1 MKFRLQ
7 RQEFAEAVAW
17 TARSIPT
24 RLPVPVL
31 AGLLLQARDGQL
43 QLSGFDYEVSTRCDL
58 DIQLFEEGSAVVA
71 GRLLA
76 EITKALPAKPVDV
89 ELVGDSVELTCGGA
103 QFTLPTL
110 PLEDYPRLPP
120 MPELA
125 GTIKAAEF
133 ATAVSRVTIA
143 AGRDETLPMLTG
155 VQVEMAG
162 DRITMSATDRYRLA
176 MTELAWQPERPD
188 VEMSAL
194 IPAKALSDT
203 ARALGAAGGD
213 VQLHLDPVATDQ
225 SLVGLGSQ
233 SRQTTS
239 RIMSGPYP
247 NVRAIFPTSHN
258 SRLSLAT
265 KDLTDVVHRIALV
278 TDRGNPLRLQVNPD
292 ELVIEAGGLGSAR
305 AREATEA
312 ALEGEPLKI
321 AINPQFM
328 LDGLGAVGSPNVIL
342 SFVSTHKPVMMLPAD
357 ENGEVIPGFRYVV
370 MSVRMPEG

>member
-1 MKFRLQ
+1 LQ

-133 ATAVSRVTIA
+133 STAVSRVTIA

-258 SRLSLAT
+258 SRLTLAT

-278 TDRGNPLRLQVNPD
+278 TDRGNPLRLQVDPD

-312 ALEGEPLKI
+312 TLEGEPLKI

>member
-58 DIQLFEEGSAVVA
+58 DVQLFEEGSAVVA

-133 ATAVSRVTIA
+133 GTAVGRVTIA

-176 MTELAWQPERPD
+176 MTEFAWQPERPD

-203 ARALGAAGGD
+203 ARALGAAGGE

-258 SRLSLAT
+258 SRLTLGT
-265 KDLTDVVHRIALV
+265 KELTDVVHRIALV
-278 TDRGNPLRLQVNPD
+278 TDRGNPLRLQVNSD
-292 ELVIEAGGLGSAR
+292 ELVIEAGGMGSAR
-305 AREATEA
+305 AREAIEA
-312 ALEGEPLKI
+312 KAEGESLKI

>member
-1 MKFRLQ
+1 
-7 RQEFAEAVAW
+7 V
-17 TARSIPT
+17 
-24 RLPVPVL
+24 PVP

-133 ATAVSRVTIA
+133 STAVSRVTIA

-258 SRLSLAT
+258 SRLTLAT

-278 TDRGNPLRLQVNPD
+278 TDRGNPLRLQVDPD

-312 ALEGEPLKI
+312 TLEGEPLKI

>member
-1 MKFRLQ
+1 MKFRLP
-7 RQEFAEAVAW
+7 RQDFAEAVAW

-31 AGLLLQARDGQL
+31 AGLLLRAKDGQL

-76 EITKALPAKPVDV
+76 EITKALPNKPVDV

-125 GTIKAAEF
+125 GIIKSAEF
-133 ATAVSRVTIA
+133 SAAVSRVTIA

-213 VQLHLDPVATDQ
+213 VQLHLDSVATDQ

-247 NVRAIFPTSHN
+247 NVRAIFPTTHN
-258 SRLSLAT
+258 SRLTIAT

-278 TDRGNPLRLQVNPD
+278 TDRGNPLRLQINEG

-305 AREATEA
+305 AREATGA
-312 ALEGEPLKI
+312 KLDGETLKI

-328 LDGLGAVGSPNVIL
+328 LDGLGAVGSPNVVL

-357 ENGEVIPGFRYVV
+357 DNGDVIPGFRYVV

>member
-58 DIQLFEEGSAVVA
+58 DIQLGEEGSAVVA

-133 ATAVSRVTIA
+133 ATAVNRVSIA

-203 ARALGAAGGD
+203 ARALGAGGGD
-213 VQLHLDPVATDQ
+213 VQLHLDPVAGDQ
-225 SLVGLGSQ
+225 ALVGLGSQ

-258 SRLSLAT
+258 SRLTLAT

-278 TDRGNPLRLQVNPD
+278 TDRGNPLRLQLSSG
-292 ELVIEAGGLGSAR
+292 ELVIEAGGLGAAR
-305 AREATEA
+305 AREAIEA
-312 ALEGEPLKI
+312 EIEGEDLKI

-328 LDGLGAVGSPNVIL
+328 LDGLGAVGSPNVVL
-342 SFVSTHKPVMMLPAD
+342 SFVSTHKPVLMLPAD

>member
-31 AGLLLQARDGQL
+31 AGLLMQAKDGQL

-58 DIQLFEEGSAVVA
+58 EIQLFDEGSAVVA

-133 ATAVSRVTIA
+133 SSAVSRVTIA

-176 MTELAWQPERPD
+176 MTELAWQPERPEI
-188 VEMSAL
+188 EMSAL

-213 VQLHLDPVATDQ
+213 VQLHLDPAATDQ

-258 SRLSLAT
+258 SRLTIAT

-278 TDRGNPLRLQVNPD
+278 TDRGNPLRLQVNEG

-312 ALEGEPLKI
+312 QLEGDALKI

-328 LDGLGAVGSPNVIL
+328 LDGLGAVGSPNVVL
-342 SFVSTHKPVMMLPAD
+342 SFVSTHKPVLMLPAD

>member
-213 VQLHLDPVATDQ
+213 VQLHLDPVSTDQ

-233 SRQTTS
+233 ARQTTS

-258 SRLSLAT
+258 SRLTLAT

-278 TDRGNPLRLQVNPD
+278 TDRGNPLRLQVNSD

-312 ALEGEPLKI
+312 KLEGEPLKI

>member
-133 ATAVSRVTIA
+133 STAVSRVTIA

-194 IPAKALSDT
+194 VPAKALSDT

-213 VQLHLDPVATDQ
+213 VQLHLDPVSTDQ

-258 SRLSLAT
+258 SRLTLAT

-312 ALEGEPLKI
+312 TLEGEPLKI

-357 ENGEVIPGFRYVV
+357 DNGEVIPGFRYVV

>member
-31 AGLLLQARDGQL
+31 AGLLLQAKDGQL

-125 GTIKAAEF
+125 GAIKAAEF
-133 ATAVSRVTIA
+133 STAVSRVTIA

-213 VQLHLDPVATDQ
+213 VQLHLDPLATDQ

-258 SRLSLAT
+258 SRLTLAT

-312 ALEGEPLKI
+312 TLEGEPLKI

>member
-31 AGLLLQARDGQL
+31 AGLLLQAKDGQL

-155 VQVEMAG
+155 VQAEMVG

-203 ARALGAAGGD
+203 ARALGAGGGD
-213 VQLHLDPVATDQ
+213 VQLHLDPVSSEQ

-258 SRLSLAT
+258 SRLTLAT

-278 TDRGNPLRLQVNPD
+278 TDRGNPLRLQINSD

-312 ALEGEPLKI
+312 KLEGESLKI

-342 SFVSTHKPVMMLPAD
+342 SFVSTHKPVLMLPAD
-357 ENGEVIPGFRYVV
+357 ETGEVIPGFRYVV

>member
-1 MKFRLQ
+1 
-7 RQEFAEAVAW
+7 
-17 TARSIPT
+17 
-24 RLPVPVL
+24 
-31 AGLLLQARDGQL
+31 
-43 QLSGFDYEVSTRCDL
+43 
-58 DIQLFEEGSAVVA
+58 VVA

-125 GTIKAAEF
+125 GVIKAAEF
-133 ATAVSRVTIA
+133 STAVSRVTIA

-155 VQVEMAG
+155 VQVELAG

-176 MTELAWQPERPD
+176 MTELPWQPERPD
-188 VEMSAL
+188 IEMSAL

-203 ARALGAAGGD
+203 ARALGGAGGD
-213 VQLHLDPVATDQ
+213 VQLHLDSDGAEQ

-247 NVRAIFPTSHN
+247 NVRAIFPTTHN
-258 SRLSLAT
+258 SRLTLAT

-278 TDRGNPLRLQVNPD
+278 TDRGNPLRMQINQG

-312 ALEGEPLKI
+312 QLEGEELKI

-328 LDGLGAVGSPNVIL
+328 LDGLNAVGSPNVVL
-342 SFVSTHKPVMMLPAD
+342 SFISTHKPVMMLPAD
-357 ENGEVIPGFRYVV
+357 ENGEVLPGFRYVV

>member
-31 AGLLLQARDGQL
+31 AGLLMQAKDGQL

-58 DIQLFEEGSAVVA
+58 EIQLFDEGSAVVA

-133 ATAVSRVTIA
+133 SSAVSRVTIA

-213 VQLHLDPVATDQ
+213 VQLHLDAATTDQ

-258 SRLSLAT
+258 SRLTIAT

-278 TDRGNPLRLQVNPD
+278 TDRGNPLRLQVGD
-292 ELVIEAGGLGSAR
+292 GELVIEAGGLGSAR
-305 AREATEA
+305 ARESTEA
-312 ALEGEPLKI
+312 QLEGDSLKI

-342 SFVSTHKPVMMLPAD
+342 SFVSTHKPVLMLPAD
-357 ENGEVIPGFRYVV
+357 ENGDVIPGFRYVV

>member
-31 AGLLLQARDGQL
+31 AGLLLQAKDGQL

-58 DIQLFEEGSAVVA
+58 DVQLFEEGSAVVA

-133 ATAVSRVTIA
+133 STAVSRVTIA

-258 SRLSLAT
+258 SRLTLAT

-278 TDRGNPLRLQVNPD
+278 TDRGNPLRLQVNED

-312 ALEGEPLKI
+312 KLEGETLKI

>member
-31 AGLLLQARDGQL
+31 AGLLLQAKDGQL

-133 ATAVSRVTIA
+133 STAVSRVTIA

-188 VEMSAL
+188 LEMSAL

-203 ARALGAAGGD
+203 ARALGAAGGE

-258 SRLSLAT
+258 SRLTIAT

-278 TDRGNPLRLQVNPD
+278 TDRGNPLRLQVDSD
-292 ELVIEAGGLGSAR
+292 ELVIEAGGQGSAR

-312 ALEGEPLKI
+312 KLEGETLKI

>member
-31 AGLLLQARDGQL
+31 AGLLLQAKDGQL

-133 ATAVSRVTIA
+133 STAVSRVTIA

-188 VEMSAL
+188 LEMSAL

-258 SRLSLAT
+258 SRLTIAT

-278 TDRGNPLRLQVNPD
+278 TDRGNPLRLQVNSD

-312 ALEGEPLKI
+312 KLEGETLKI

>member
-31 AGLLLQARDGQL
+31 AGLLLQAKDGQL

-133 ATAVSRVTIA
+133 STAVSRVTIA

-258 SRLSLAT
+258 SRLTIAT

-278 TDRGNPLRLQVNPD
+278 TDRGNPLRLQVNED

-312 ALEGEPLKI
+312 KLEGETLKI

-357 ENGEVIPGFRYVV
+357 DNGEVIPGFRYVV

>member
-133 ATAVSRVTIA
+133 GAAVSRVTIA

-188 VEMSAL
+188 LEMSAL

-258 SRLSLAT
+258 SRLTIAT

-278 TDRGNPLRLQVNPD
+278 TDRGNPLRLQVNSD

-312 ALEGEPLKI
+312 KLEGETLKI

>member
-31 AGLLLQARDGQL
+31 AGLLMQAKDGQL

-58 DIQLFEEGSAVVA
+58 DIQLSEEGSAVVA

-133 ATAVSRVTIA
+133 STAVSRVTIA

-176 MTELAWQPERPD
+176 MTELAWQPEHPD

-213 VQLHLDPVATDQ
+213 VQLHLDPVPTDQ

-258 SRLSLAT
+258 SRLTIAT

-278 TDRGNPLRLQVNPD
+278 TDRGNPLRLQVNED

-312 ALEGEPLKI
+312 KLEGETLKI

-357 ENGEVIPGFRYVV
+357 DNGEVIPGFRYVV

>member
-133 ATAVSRVTIA
+133 ATAVNRVTHRRRPGRDA
-143 AGRDETLPMLTG
+143 ADAHRRAGRDGRRPDHHVGHRPLP
-155 VQVEMAG
+155 AG
-162 DRITMSATDRYRLA
+162 DDRAGLA
-176 MTELAWQPERPD
+176 
-188 VEMSAL
+188 
-194 IPAKALSDT
+194 
-203 ARALGAAGGD
+203 ARASRRRDERA
-213 VQLHLDPVATDQ
+213 DPGQ
-225 SLVGLGSQ
+225 
-233 SRQTTS
+233 
-239 RIMSGPYP
+239 
-247 NVRAIFPTSHN
+247 
-258 SRLSLAT
+258 
-265 KDLTDVVHRIALV
+265 
-278 TDRGNPLRLQVNPD
+278 
-292 ELVIEAGGLGSAR
+292 
-305 AREATEA
+305 
-312 ALEGEPLKI
+312 
-321 AINPQFM
+321 
-328 LDGLGAVGSPNVIL
+328 GAVGHRPGAGRRRRRRAAAPGPGAPATRRWSGWARSRARPPRG
-342 SFVSTHKPVMMLPAD
+342 SCPGPTRTSGRSSRPVTTA
-357 ENGEVIPGFRYVV
+357 G
-370 MSVRMPEG
+370 

>member
-58 DIQLFEEGSAVVA
+58 DVQLFEEGSAVVA

-133 ATAVSRVTIA
+133 STAVGRVTIA

-258 SRLSLAT
+258 SRLTLAT

-312 ALEGEPLKI
+312 KLEGETLKI

>member
-31 AGLLLQARDGQL
+31 AGLLMQAKDGQL

-58 DIQLFEEGSAVVA
+58 GIELFDEGSAVVA

-133 ATAVSRVTIA
+133 SNAVSRVTIA

-188 VEMSAL
+188 IEMSAL

-213 VQLHLDPVATDQ
+213 VQLHLDSAATDQ

-239 RIMSGPYP
+239 RVMSGPYP

-258 SRLSLAT
+258 SRLTIAT

-278 TDRGNPLRLQVNPD
+278 TDRGNPLRLQVNEG

-312 ALEGEPLKI
+312 QLEGESLKI

-328 LDGLGAVGSPNVIL
+328 LDGLGAVGSPNVVL
-342 SFVSTHKPVMMLPAD
+342 SFVSTHKPVLMLPAD

>member
-31 AGLLLQARDGQL
+31 AGLLMQAKDGQL

-76 EITKALPAKPVDV
+76 EISKALPAKPVDV

-133 ATAVSRVTIA
+133 STAVGRVTIA

-155 VQVEMAG
+155 VQVEMTG

-258 SRLSLAT
+258 SRLTLAT

-312 ALEGEPLKI
+312 TLEGEALKI